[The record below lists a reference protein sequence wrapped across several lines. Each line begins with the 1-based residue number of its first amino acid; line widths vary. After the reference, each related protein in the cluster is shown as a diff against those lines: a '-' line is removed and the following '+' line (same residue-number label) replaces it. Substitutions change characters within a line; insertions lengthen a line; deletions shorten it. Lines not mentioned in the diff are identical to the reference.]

1 METTAAQTT
10 RVDKYVRMPMSRG
23 RIPADQETIHLRPE
37 AWLAAEFGSLVLASR
52 RAGNAERVDELTAKA
67 AEQPEDMQYLIR
79 AALDWAAEQGHR
91 EALGERWTIAKM
103 MHDMQASADPI
114 ACPAQPEQPTTCSHG
129 VSYSADCAGCA
140 RTSYLLG
147 RAYGIR
153 EAIAG
158 LAEGDPRTGSDRWF
172 AAIYEDALRR
182 PVGSAGKLAR
192 MTREDVRRAKLVD
205 PGATAA
211 LVEDLDRI
219 AARIDDRDINEPM
232 SDAESA
238 AWIAGYHQ
246 QRTEFVRRG
255 LEFARASLAEAVE
268 SAKAQAVALVVSG
281 MSEVEAARRCGIDRM
296 TVRKALGKD

>member
-1 METTAAQTT
+1 MT
-10 RVDKYVRMPMSRG
+10 RDLKSDTLHAR
-23 RIPADQETIHLRPE
+23 ADVP
-37 AWLAAEFGSLVLASR
+37 
-52 RAGNAERVDELTAKA
+52 
-67 AEQPEDMQYLIR
+67 
-79 AALDWAAEQGHR
+79 
-91 EALGERWTIAKM
+91 
-103 MHDMQASADPI
+103 
-114 ACPAQPEQPTTCSHG
+114 
-129 VSYSADCAGCA
+129 
-140 RTSYLLG
+140 YLLG

-172 AAIYEDALRR
+172 AATLACSTYEDALRR

-238 AWIAGYHQ
+238 AWIAGYYQ